1 MLDTAAGAE
10 MLAFYRALTALRR
23 RTPALANGRKDL
35 TRVEFDEAGR
45 WLTIARGDPNGS
57 AALILA
63 NLGDRPADV
72 PVLPRAAGWRL
83 ALSTRPDTRPD
94 LGFPNRAPVPLLS
107 LPPAT
112 ALVLAGD

>member
-1 MLDTAAGAE
+1 
-10 MLAFYRALTALRR
+10 MLAFYRALIALRR

-45 WLTIARGDPNGS
+45 WLTIERGDPNGG
-57 AALILA
+57 AALTLA
-63 NLGDRPADV
+63 NLGDRPADLPV
-72 PVLPRAAGWRL
+72 PRRPGGWRL
-83 ALSTRPDTRPD
+83 TLSTRPDAGVTN
-94 LGFPNRAPVPLLS
+94 NRAPGPLMS